1 MRFDSTLTN
10 KISSIVGHQLP
21 EFVQSEHEIFI
32 NFIKSYYQFLES
44 AELVVE
50 LTIGHIAQETVSSN
64 FILDEKGQKIVTEVG
79 SGTTGKFMVN
89 ETVTRRRRADCP
101 CDHTRLIDKPTPL
114 IDIFKCYAK
123 ERHLR

>member
-32 NFIKSYYQFLES
+32 NFIKSYYKFLES

-64 FILDEKGQKIVTEVG
+64 FIF
-79 SGTTGKFMVN
+79 SPF
-89 ETVTRRRRADCP
+89 
-101 CDHTRLIDKPTPL
+101 
-114 IDIFKCYAK
+114 
-123 ERHLR
+123 